1 VVATILVVEDEREL
15 NTLVRRHLE
24 DEGHRVLQ
32 AFDGAA
38 ALQIAQQEHP
48 DLVILDWMLPHLDGL
63 EVCRRLR
70 RESIV
75 PILMLTARAEEVD
88 RVLGLE
94 VGADDY
100 LVKPF
105 SIRELLARVR
115 AIFRRIEL
123 QGQAGSAEANPPL
136 LEDGPLRVDVGEH
149 VASVDGRPVELTP
162 KEFDLLALLVRN
174 PGRAFARDYLL
185 DKVWGYDYGGLD
197 TRTVD
202 THVLRLR
209 KKLGAVG
216 DRIET
221 VWGVGYR
228 FARSAQRQGSRRI
241 ASLAPLSEPAPEGTP
256 GGNPR
261 SRVELRSDL
270 SVSQPEG
277 GPVAETP
284 AGGAS
289 AERGRPDCESPSEGT
304 GRGNLR
310 RQGEG

>member
-1 VVATILVVEDEREL
+1 MATILVVEDEREL

-24 DEGHRVLQ
+24 DEGHRVVQ
-32 AFDGAA
+32 AFDGPS
-38 ALQIAQQEHP
+38 ALALVQHERP
-48 DLVILDWMLPHLDGL
+48 DLVILDWMLPRLDGL
-63 EVCRRLR
+63 QVCRRLR
-70 RESIV
+70 RDSIV

-100 LVKPF
+100 LTKPF

-123 QGQAGSAEANPPL
+123 QRGARTAEGSAVHL
-136 LEDGPLRVDVGEH
+136 HDGPLRIDVDGH
-149 VASVDGRPVELTP
+149 VASVDGRPLELTP
-162 KEFDLLALLVRN
+162 KEFDLLVLLVRH

-185 DKVWGYDYGGLD
+185 DQVWGHDYSGLD

-209 KKLGAVG
+209 RKLGPVG

-228 FARSAQRQGSRRI
+228 FARSSQLRR
-241 ASLAPLSEPAPEGTP
+241 P
-256 GGNPR
+256 
-261 SRVELRSDL
+261 DL
-270 SVSQPEG
+270 
-277 GPVAETP
+277 VAE
-284 AGGAS
+284 
-289 AERGRPDCESPSEGT
+289 D
-304 GRGNLR
+304 
-310 RQGEG
+310 

>member
-1 VVATILVVEDEREL
+1 MATILVVEDEREL
-15 NTLVRRHLE
+15 NTLIRRHLE
-24 DEGHRVLQ
+24 DEGHRVVQ
-32 AFDGAA
+32 AFDGPS
-38 ALQIAQQEHP
+38 ALVAAQQERP
-48 DLVILDWMLPHLDGL
+48 ELVILDWMLPRLDGL

-123 QGQAGSAEANPPL
+123 QEQAGPAEASPAL

-149 VASVDGRPVELTP
+149 TASVAGQPVELTP
-162 KEFDLLALLVRN
+162 KEFDLLALLVRH

-185 DKVWGYDYGGLD
+185 DKVWGHDYGGLD

-209 KKLGAVG
+209 KKLGPIG

-228 FARSAQRQGSRRI
+228 FARAAQQQR
-241 ASLAPLSEPAPEGTP
+241 ALA
-256 GGNPR
+256 
-261 SRVELRSDL
+261 
-270 SVSQPEG
+270 
-277 GPVAETP
+277 
-284 AGGAS
+284 
-289 AERGRPDCESPSEGT
+289 
-304 GRGNLR
+304 
-310 RQGEG
+310 GEC